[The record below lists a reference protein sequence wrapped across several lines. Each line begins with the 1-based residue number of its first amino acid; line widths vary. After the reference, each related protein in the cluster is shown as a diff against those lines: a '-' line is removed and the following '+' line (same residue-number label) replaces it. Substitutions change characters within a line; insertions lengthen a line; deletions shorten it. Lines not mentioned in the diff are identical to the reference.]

1 MKTVRFCLTALA
13 AVQLAHAFKNYFNGC
28 DRFDFGRNPSYDQ
41 KPMNHLRLLAVLYGA
56 AGILLQAQTAD
67 LILINGKILTVDPKD
82 SIAEAVAIAGGK
94 IVAVGSNDAVKRLAA
109 KNAQVIDLH
118 GRTATPGLIDT
129 HCHFQEA
136 AVLYDVEVSDP
147 SIKQIP
153 DVLKLVAEKVRTSK
167 PGQWVRGSGW
177 DEGKFAELR
186 YLYASDLDKV
196 APDNPVWLEHTTGH
210 YGTAN
215 TAAMKLAGITRE
227 TKDPP
232 AGTIDRDSK
241 GEPTGVFK
249 ESAQDL
255 VRHLIP
261 PYTHE
266 QQRNGLLRI
275 MADFNKEGMTA
286 VKNPGIVPEDWK
298 LYREL
303 LAEHKF
309 SVRIFALWLGGVTV
323 ATAQEALKHIAELP
337 KPPQS
342 FDGLLLSGGV
352 KIFMDGSG
360 GARTAW
366 MHDDWNKNSTGK
378 DTGNKGY
385 PNTNPEVYREMVRMI
400 HGAGVHVSTHA
411 IGDRAID
418 WVVDTYA
425 QVLQEKPVKG
435 MRHGIIHCNEP
446 TDHAIEVMARL
457 QKEYDSGY
465 PELQAPFTWWIG
477 DNYAGNL
484 GPERALR
491 LIPLKTFTAR
501 GIQWGGGSDY
511 PVTPYPARYG
521 IWASIERKT
530 LKGVY
535 GSQPFGTAE
544 SVDVHTALRS
554 YTAWAARQLFLEDKI
569 GSIEPGKEADIAVW
583 DRDLYTMPADEIRN
597 LKCEMTLLQGRVVYQ
612 K

>member
-1 MKTVRFCLTALA
+1 MGIAL
-13 AVQLAHAFKNYFNGC
+13 H
-28 DRFDFGRNPSYDQ
+28 
-41 KPMNHLRLLAVLYGA
+41 
-56 AGILLQAQTAD
+56 AQTAD
-67 LILINGKILTVDPKD
+67 LILINGKILTVDAKD
-82 SIAEAVAIAGGK
+82 SVAEAVAISSGK
-94 IVAVGSNDAVKRLAA
+94 IVAVGSNDAVKKLAA
-109 KNAQVIDLH
+109 KNARVIDLH
-118 GRTATPGLIDT
+118 RRTATPGLIDT

-147 SIKQIP
+147 AIKQIS
-153 DVLKLVAEKVRTSK
+153 DVLARVAEKVRTSK
-167 PGQWVRGSGW
+167 PGEWIRGSGW

-186 YLYASDLDKV
+186 YIYASDLDQV
-196 APDNPVWLEHTTGH
+196 APNNPVWLEHTTGH
-210 YGTAN
+210 YGAAN
-215 TAAMKLAGITRE
+215 TLAMKLAGITRD
-227 TKDPP
+227 TKDPT
-232 AGTIDRDSK
+232 AGTIDRDAK

-266 QQRNGLLRI
+266 QRRNGLLRI

-286 VKNPGIVPEDWK
+286 VKNPGILAEDWA

-303 LAEHKF
+303 LAENKI
-309 SVRIFALWLGGVTV
+309 SVRIFALWMGGVTV
-323 ATAQEALKHIAELP
+323 ATAQEALNHIAELP

-366 MHDDWNKNSTGK
+366 MHDDWNKNSTQK

-385 PNTNPEVYREMVRMI
+385 PNTNPDVYRQMVRMI

-418 WVVDTYA
+418 WVLDTYD
-425 QVLQEKPVKG
+425 QVLHEKPVKG

-457 QKEYDSGY
+457 QKDHDSGY

-491 LIPLKTFTAR
+491 LIPLKTFTAK
-501 GIQWGGGSDY
+501 GIVWGGGSDY

-535 GSQPFGTAE
+535 GAQPFGTAE

-554 YTAWAARQLFLEDKI
+554 YTAWAARQLFLEDKV
-569 GSIEPGKEADIAVW
+569 GSIEVGKDADIAVW
-583 DRDLYTMPADEIRN
+583 DRDVYTMPADEIRN
-597 LKCEMTLLQGRVVYQ
+597 LKCEMTLLKGRVVYG

>member
-1 MKTVRFCLTALA
+1 MYRFSLLFLA
-13 AVQLAHAFKNYFNGC
+13 T
-28 DRFDFGRNPSYDQ
+28 
-41 KPMNHLRLLAVLYGA
+41 
-56 AGILLQAQTAD
+56 GIFMQAQNAD
-67 LILINGKILTVDPKD
+67 LILINGKILTVDAKD
-82 SIAEAVAIAGGK
+82 SIAQAVAISAGK
-94 IVAVGSNDAVKRLAA
+94 IIAVGSTEDVKKMAA

-118 GRTATPGLIDT
+118 GRTATPGLIDS

-147 SIKQIP
+147 SIRQIG
-153 DVLKLVAEKVRTSK
+153 DVLKRVEEKAASLK

-186 YLYASDLDKV
+186 YLYASDLDRA
-196 APDNPVWLEHTTGH
+196 APNNPVWLEHTTGH
-210 YGTAN
+210 YGAAN
-215 TAAMKLAGITRE
+215 SAAMKLAGITRE

-232 AGTIDRDSK
+232 AGTIDRDAN
-241 GEPTGVFK
+241 GQPTGVLK

-275 MADFNKEGMTA
+275 MADFNKEGMTS
-286 VKNPGIVPEDWK
+286 VKNPGIVPGDWD

-303 LAEHKF
+303 LAEHKLT
-309 SVRIFALWLGGVTV
+309 VRIFALWLG
-323 ATAQEALKHIAELP
+323 ATSVESTREALKHIAAQP

-352 KIFMDGSG
+352 KLFMDGSG
-360 GARTAW
+360 GGRTAW
-366 MHDDWNKNSTGK
+366 MYQEWNKNFTGK
-378 DTGNKGY
+378 DAGNTGY
-385 PNTNPEVYREMVRMI
+385 PNINPDAYREMVRLI
-400 HGAGVHVSTHA
+400 HDSGVHVSTHA

-435 MRHGIIHCNEP
+435 LRHGIIHCNTP
-446 TDHAIEVMARL
+446 TDHAIETMARL
-457 QKEYDSGY
+457 QKEYDAGY

-484 GPERALR
+484 GPDRVGR
-491 LIPLKTFTAR
+491 LIPLKTFLSK
-501 GIQWGGGSDY
+501 GIVWGGGSDY

-521 IWASIERKT
+521 IWSSIERQT

-535 GSQPFGTAE
+535 GAQPFGTAE
-544 SVDVHTALRS
+544 SVDVHVALRS
-554 YTAWAARQLFLEDKI
+554 YTAWAARQLFLEDKV
-569 GSIEPGKEADIAVW
+569 GSIEPGKDADIAVW
-583 DRDLYTMPADEIRN
+583 DRDLYSMPSDDIKN
-597 LKCEMTLLQGRVVYQ
+597 LKCELTLLRGHVVYQ
-612 K
+612 AKF

>member
-1 MKTVRFCLTALA
+1 MFRGVLCAAA
-13 AVQLAHAFKNYFNGC
+13 AV
-28 DRFDFGRNPSYDQ
+28 
-41 KPMNHLRLLAVLYGA
+41 LLH
-56 AGILLQAQTAD
+56 AQTAD
-67 LILINGKILTVDPKD
+67 LILINGKILTVDAQD
-82 SIAEAVAIAGGK
+82 SVAEAVAISSGK
-94 IVAVGSNDAVKRLAA
+94 IVAVGSNDAVKKLAA
-109 KNAQVIDLH
+109 KNTRVIDLH

-147 SIKQIP
+147 AIKQIS
-153 DVLKLVAEKVRTSK
+153 DVLARVADKVRTSK
-167 PGQWVRGSGW
+167 PGEWIRGSGW

-186 YLYASDLDKV
+186 YIYASDLDKV
-196 APDNPVWLEHTTGH
+196 APNNPVWLEHTTGH
-210 YGTAN
+210 YGAAN

-227 TKDPP
+227 TKAPT
-232 AGTIDRDSK
+232 AGTIDRDAK

-249 ESAQDL
+249 EAAQDL

-261 PYTHE
+261 AYTHE
-266 QQRNGLLRI
+266 QRRNGLLRI

-286 VKNPGIVPEDWK
+286 VKNPGIVAEDWA

-303 LAEHKF
+303 LAENKI

-323 ATAQEALKHIAELP
+323 ATAQEALNHIAELP

-378 DTGNKGY
+378 DVGNKGY
-385 PNTNPEVYREMVRMI
+385 PNTNPDVYREMVRMI

-418 WVVDTYA
+418 WVVDTYD
-425 QVLQEKPVKG
+425 QVLHEKPVKG

-457 QKEYDSGY
+457 QKAYDSGY

-491 LIPLKTFTAR
+491 LIPLKTFTAK
-501 GIQWGGGSDY
+501 GIVWGGGSDY
-511 PVTPYPARYG
+511 PVTPYAARYG

-535 GSQPFGTAE
+535 GAQPFGTAE

-554 YTAWAARQLFLEDKI
+554 YTAWAARQLFLEDKV
-569 GSIEPGKEADIAVW
+569 GSIEPGKDADIAVW

-597 LKCEMTLLQGRVVYQ
+597 LKCEMTLLKGRVVYQ
-612 K
+612 Q

>member
-1 MKTVRFCLTALA
+1 LFRGVLCAAA
-13 AVQLAHAFKNYFNGC
+13 AV
-28 DRFDFGRNPSYDQ
+28 
-41 KPMNHLRLLAVLYGA
+41 LLH
-56 AGILLQAQTAD
+56 AQTAD
-67 LILINGKILTVDPKD
+67 LILINGKILTVDAQD
-82 SIAEAVAIAGGK
+82 SVAEAVAISSGK
-94 IVAVGSNDAVKRLAA
+94 IVAVGSNDAVKKLAA
-109 KNAQVIDLH
+109 KNTRVIDLH

-147 SIKQIP
+147 AIKQIS
-153 DVLKLVAEKVRTSK
+153 DVLARVADKVRTSK
-167 PGQWVRGSGW
+167 PGEWIRGSGW

-186 YLYASDLDKV
+186 YIYASDLDKV
-196 APDNPVWLEHTTGH
+196 APNNPVWLEHTTGH
-210 YGTAN
+210 YGAAN

-227 TKDPP
+227 TKAPT
-232 AGTIDRDSK
+232 AGTIDRDAK

-249 ESAQDL
+249 EAAQDL

-261 PYTHE
+261 AYTHE
-266 QQRNGLLRI
+266 QRRNGLLRI

-286 VKNPGIVPEDWK
+286 VKNPGIVAEDWA

-303 LAEHKF
+303 LAENKI

-323 ATAQEALKHIAELP
+323 ATAQEALNHIAELP

-378 DTGNKGY
+378 DVGNKGY
-385 PNTNPEVYREMVRMI
+385 PNTNPDVYREMVRMI

-418 WVVDTYA
+418 WVVDTYD
-425 QVLQEKPVKG
+425 QVLHEKPVKG

-457 QKEYDSGY
+457 QKAYDSGY

-491 LIPLKTFTAR
+491 LIPLKTFTAK
-501 GIQWGGGSDY
+501 GIVWGGGSDY
-511 PVTPYPARYG
+511 PVTPYAARYG

-535 GSQPFGTAE
+535 GAQPFGTAE

-554 YTAWAARQLFLEDKI
+554 YTAWAARQLFLEDKV
-569 GSIEPGKEADIAVW
+569 GSIEPGKDADIAVW

-597 LKCEMTLLQGRVVYQ
+597 LKCEMTLLKGRVVYQ
-612 K
+612 Q

>member
-1 MKTVRFCLTALA
+1 MFRGVLCAAA
-13 AVQLAHAFKNYFNGC
+13 AV
-28 DRFDFGRNPSYDQ
+28 
-41 KPMNHLRLLAVLYGA
+41 LLH
-56 AGILLQAQTAD
+56 AQTAD
-67 LILINGKILTVDPKD
+67 LILINGKILTVDAQD
-82 SIAEAVAIAGGK
+82 SVAEAVAISSGK
-94 IVAVGSNDAVKRLAA
+94 IVAVGSNDAVKKLAA
-109 KNAQVIDLH
+109 KNARVIDLH

-147 SIKQIP
+147 AIKQIS
-153 DVLKLVAEKVRTSK
+153 DVLARVAEKVRTSK
-167 PGQWVRGSGW
+167 PGEWIRGSGW

-186 YLYASDLDKV
+186 YIYAADLDKV
-196 APDNPVWLEHTTGH
+196 APNNPVWLEHTTGH
-210 YGTAN
+210 YGAAN
-215 TAAMKLAGITRE
+215 SAAMKLAGVTRE
-227 TKDPP
+227 TKAPT
-232 AGTIDRDSK
+232 AGTIDRDAK

-249 ESAQDL
+249 EAAQDL

-261 PYTHE
+261 AYTHE
-266 QQRNGLLRI
+266 QRRNGLLRI
-275 MADFNKEGMTA
+275 MSDFNKEGMTA
-286 VKNPGIVPEDWK
+286 VKNPGIVAEDWA

-303 LAEHKF
+303 LAENKI

-323 ATAQEALKHIAELP
+323 ATAQEALNHIAELP

-378 DTGNKGY
+378 DVGNKGY
-385 PNTNPEVYREMVRMI
+385 PNTNPDVYRQMVRMI

-418 WVVDTYA
+418 WVVDTYD
-425 QVLQEKPVKG
+425 QVLHEKPVKG

-457 QKEYDSGY
+457 QKAYDSGY

-491 LIPLKTFTAR
+491 LIPLKTFTAK
-501 GIQWGGGSDY
+501 GIVWGGGSDY
-511 PVTPYPARYG
+511 PVTPYAARYG

-535 GSQPFGTAE
+535 GAQPFGTAE

-554 YTAWAARQLFLEDKI
+554 YTAWAARQLFLEDKV
-569 GSIEPGKEADIAVW
+569 GSIEVGKDADIAVW

-597 LKCEMTLLQGRVVYQ
+597 LKCEMTLLRGRVVYQ
-612 K
+612 Q